1 MDDIGVVVDFA
12 SEFCA
17 SSCRRISGVFS
28 AGLEEEITKWLASP
42 VINRLILD
50 FSAVE
55 YISSAGIRVLLSAQ
69 KKMKENHEMIIK
81 NPSQF
86 CRQVFEVTGADIF
99 LKILYP
105 SK

>member
-1 MDDIGVVVDFA
+1 MQITEERKEHSVTLAV
-12 SEFCA
+12 
-17 SSCRRISGVFS
+17 SGRLDVNAS